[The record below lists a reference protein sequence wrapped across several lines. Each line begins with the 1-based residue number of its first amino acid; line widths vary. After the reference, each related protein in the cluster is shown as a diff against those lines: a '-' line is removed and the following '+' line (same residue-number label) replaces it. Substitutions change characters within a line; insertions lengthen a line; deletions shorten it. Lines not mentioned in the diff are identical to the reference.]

1 MKNDISIAIIILSL
15 SIFIF
20 GQRAGKQT
28 FVYWLY
34 WLLGHGRTNIQPSS
48 YNKSLTFSFFEF
60 FDQNNRTNELGSWCR
75 NQSELVPIW
84 CESSPGLNDYNLPS
98 LSNCLDVR
106 GWLCNIILPV
116 AGNWVRIC
124 RLWLDLPTA
133 ASTPHV
139 PGQDRSWY
147 NFPFASRYTRHK
159 DKTIPWQIIL
169 ILKDTQELQLV
180 LWMSQC
186 IWFCLTF
193 KFASIDYQFALPSAS
208 SPRQSHPSP

>member
-1 MKNDISIAIIILSL
+1 MTFPLQSSSSL

-48 YNKSLTFSFFEF
+48 YNKSLTFSFF
-60 FDQNNRTNELGSWCR
+60 NLMIKTAG
-75 NQSELVPIW
+75 PINLAAVVEIEVNLCQW
-84 CESSPGLNDYNLPS
+84 CETSPGLKSNDYNLPS

-106 GWLCNIILPV
+106 GRLCNIILPA

-147 NFPFASRYTRHK
+147 DFPFASRYTRDK
-159 DKTIPWQIIL
+159 DKTIRWQIIV